1 MQLNEIVKN
10 FLRQPEPQTDKESST
25 VKPQNLLVDL
35 TNNDMYPNT
44 GSFFDDENANSGLF
58 GQSEISDIIFKQ
70 KEKIMKY
77 RQLATVPDVTD
88 ALDEIVNEI
97 IFNYDDQVPL
107 QIDIDE
113 ENQKLVDAISEK
125 FDKIVKLTNI
135 KRNLFQIVKNSYID
149 GQCIMHCAYDKSN
162 TKNGIRSIKMIEP
175 SMLYFDTKTNTYKY
189 MTEDKGFNTSFA
201 VNNLDNKVSYSIE
214 ELVREDFGLYDGKI
228 NLSYLEY
235 AIKPANMLKT
245 LEDLLIPLRFSRS
258 ISRRVFN
265 VDIGD
270 LPAKRGA
277 EVMRDYQGKFKYK
290 KFYNND
296 TGEVSNQQHITSM
309 VEDYWFAN
317 RAGGKG
323 TTVDVLDESGNLGEL
338 DDILYFARKLY
349 RSMKIPSSRIHL
361 DPEADHE
368 YDYETTRVSKEDMKF
383 FMFISRVRQVYSS
396 LFKEILKREVVSS
409 GVMSQQEWDDKE
421 DFIAISFVNENKFIE
436 KMKLDNFMAKLEIY
450 STAQE
455 YQGKLFS
462 VNTILKDI
470 FRFTDEDIEEE
481 FKKISE
487 EETND
492 LYGKF
497 YGGEDDSQW

>member
-1 MQLNEIVKN
+1 MILNEIVKN
-10 FLRQPEPQTDKESST
+10 FLRQPEPQNDKESST
-25 VKPQNLLVDL
+25 VQPNNVMVDL
-35 TNNDMYPNT
+35 TNNDLYPNT
-44 GSFFDDENANSGLF
+44 GSFFDDDQQTGLF
-58 GQSEISDIIFKQ
+58 GKSEMSDIIFKQ

-77 RQLATVPDVTD
+77 RQVSMTPDVTD

-97 IFNYDDQVPL
+97 IFSYDDLIPL

-113 ENQKLVDAISEK
+113 ENEKLVKAISEK
-125 FDKIVKLTNI
+125 FEKIIKLTNV
-135 KRNLFQIVKNSYID
+135 KRNLFQIVKRSYID
-149 GQCIMHCAYDKSN
+149 GQIIMHCAYDAKN
-162 TKNGIRSIKMIEP
+162 TKNGLRSIKMIEP
-175 SMLYFDTKTNTYKY
+175 CMLYFDTKTNTYKY
-189 MTEDKGFNTSFA
+189 MTEDKNMMRNQDDT
-201 VNNLDNKVSYSIE
+201 VSYSIE

-228 NLSYLEY
+228 NLGYLEY

-245 LEDLLIPLRFSRS
+245 LEDLLVPLRFSRS

-290 KFYNND
+290 KFYNNE

-349 RSMKIPSSRIHL
+349 RAMKIPSNRI
-361 DPEADHE
+361 DINPDGDKDYS
-368 YDYETTRVSKEDMKF
+368 YDETRVTKEDMKF
-383 FMFISRVRQVYSS
+383 FMFISRIRQVYSS
-396 LFKEILKREVVSS
+396 LFKEILKREVVAT
-409 GVMSQQEWDDKE
+409 GIMSEQEWNEKE
-421 DFIAISFVNENKFIE
+421 DFISISFVNENKFIE
-436 KMKLDNFMAKLEIY
+436 KMKLDNYMGQLEIY
-450 STAQE
+450 ATAQE

-470 FRFTDEDIEEE
+470 FRYTDEEITDE
-481 FKKISE
+481 FKKIQDE
-487 EETND
+487 END
-492 LYGKF
+492 ALYAKF
-497 YGGEDDSQW
+497 YGSEEQDSKW

>member
-1 MQLNEIVKN
+1 MILNEIVKN
-10 FLRQPEPQTDKESST
+10 FLRQPEPQTDKESSN
-25 VKPQNLLVDL
+25 VQQKNIMVDL
-35 TNNDMYPNT
+35 TNNDLYPNT
-44 GSFFDDENANSGLF
+44 GAFFDDEQQQGFF
-58 GQSEISDIIFKQ
+58 GKSEISDIIFKQ
-70 KEKIMKY
+70 KDKIMKY
-77 RQLATVPDVTD
+77 RQLAMSPDVTD

-97 IFNYDDQVPL
+97 IFSYDDQVPL

-113 ENQKLVDAISEK
+113 ENEKLVKAINDKFEK
-125 FDKIVKLTNI
+125 IIKLTNV
-135 KRNLFQIVKNSYID
+135 KRNLFQIVKRSYVD
-149 GQCIMHCAYDKSN
+149 GQVIMHCAYDAKN
-162 TKNGIRSIKMIEP
+162 TKNGMRSIKMIEP
-175 SMLYFDTKTNTYKY
+175 CMLYFDTKTNTYKY
-189 MTEDKGFNTSFA
+189 MTEDKNMIRNQDDT
-201 VNNLDNKVSYSIE
+201 VTYSIE

-228 NLSYLEY
+228 NLGYLEY

-349 RSMKIPSSRIHL
+349 RAMKIPSNRI
-361 DPEADHE
+361 DINPDGDKDYS
-368 YDYETTRVSKEDMKF
+368 YDETRVTKEDMKF
-383 FMFISRVRQVYSS
+383 FMFISRIRQVYSS
-396 LFKEILKREVVSS
+396 LFKEILKREVIAS
-409 GVMSQQEWDDKE
+409 GIMSEQEWNEKE

-436 KMKLDNFMAKLEIY
+436 KMKLDNFMAQLDIY
-450 STAQE
+450 ATASE

-462 VNTILKDI
+462 VNTVLKDI
-470 FRFTDEDIEEE
+470 FRYTDEEITDE
-481 FKKISE
+481 FKKIKDE
-487 EETND
+487 EQDD
-492 LYGKF
+492 LYSKF
-497 YGGEDDSQW
+497 YGSDEEDSRW

>member
-1 MQLNEIVKN
+1 MILNEIVKN
-10 FLRQPEPQTDKESST
+10 FLRQPEPQTDKESSN
-25 VKPQNLLVDL
+25 VPQKNIMVDL
-35 TNNDMYPNT
+35 TNNDLYPNT
-44 GSFFDDENANSGLF
+44 GSFFDDENQSGLF
-58 GQSEISDIIFKQ
+58 GKSEISDIIFKQ

-77 RQLATVPDVTD
+77 RQLAMSADVTD

-97 IFNYDDQVPL
+97 IFSYDDIVPL

-113 ENQKLVDAISEK
+113 ENEKLVKAISEK
-125 FDKIVKLTNI
+125 FEKVIKLTNV
-135 KRNLFQIVKNSYID
+135 KRNLFQIVKRSYID
-149 GQCIMHCAYDKSN
+149 GQIIMHCAYDAKN

-175 SMLYFDTKTNTYKY
+175 CMLYFDTKTNTYKY
-189 MTEDKGFNTSFA
+189 MSEDKGFNGVMRQDDSVT
-201 VNNLDNKVSYSIE
+201 YSLE
-214 ELVREDFGLYDGKI
+214 ELVREDFGLYDGKV
-228 NLSYLEY
+228 NLGYLEY

-349 RSMKIPSSRIHL
+349 RAMKIPSNRI
-361 DPEADHE
+361 DINPDGDKDYS
-368 YDYETTRVSKEDMKF
+368 YDETRVTKEDMKF
-383 FMFISRVRQVYSS
+383 FMFISRIRQVYSS
-396 LFKEILKREVVSS
+396 LFKEILKREVIAS
-409 GVMSQQEWDDKE
+409 GIMSEQEWNEKE

-436 KMKLDNFMAKLEIY
+436 KMKLDNFMAQLDIY
-450 STAQE
+450 ATASE

-462 VNTILKDI
+462 VNTVLKDI
-470 FRFTDEDIEEE
+470 FRYTDEEITDE
-481 FKKISE
+481 FKKIKDE
-487 EETND
+487 ESDD
-492 LYGKF
+492 LYSKF
-497 YGGEDDSQW
+497 YGSEEQDSKW